1 MKVFVLGND
10 LMWSDLKDLGEL
22 NINFELVT
30 PFKPFDQ
37 LLGVFPAASSHAL
50 PEPYRKLMTD
60 PNLPII
66 DFYPI
71 DGSMAS
77 SFLKA
82 CFSCGEDPSQVP
94 GFLPTI
100 FCCIICY

>member
-1 MKVFVLGND
+1 
-10 LMWSDLKDLGEL
+10 SDLKDLGEL

-94 GFLPTI
+94 E
-100 FCCIICY
+100 